1 MTGSLLTA
9 LVVFAATPTVLIVV
23 VGSPL
28 GQGLGHQWG
37 HGARIALTALT
48 ALAWLAWAACCTQ
61 LTRSVVEQVRRGQV
75 SAPTGALAERIAA
88 RIAGGVLSLI
98 ALAAPLTLTSGAGAA
113 GLQGGAPA
121 ARAEVPTETSSAMPE
136 VSTSLD
142 AVPASAPYIV
152 RPGDSLWSIAEAQL
166 GDGDDWP
173 AIAALNL
180 GRTMP
185 DGLTFVDPSRI
196 YAGWTLE
203 MPDLAPAVA
212 SPMATASV
220 APQGDDIVSPI
231 PMAHAPSSTAPAGA
245 PPRRGGPA
253 AAPTRRS
260 RREKGT
266 AADPGPA
273 KRTGPGQP
281 DIPELAVL
289 GVGAI
294 GAAALA
300 RRARRARQLRRLAL
314 EEGGTARPHSDATVD
329 TDVLLAR
336 FAGTPAVLALE
347 TANCALGHALAQE
360 GPSTP
365 RVRVRTIC
373 IGAAGVDFWI
383 AGPPRP
389 APAGFTIAEGGHA
402 WRAAHHTLAVSDST
416 RPLLPI
422 VLPIGDDDR
431 GTWLIPLGPG
441 DCLPLM
447 GEAAGE
453 LWRAARAVQESWSWA
468 DTVLVTED
476 PATAAEEVRLHGG
489 DARPVL
495 FAGDPRSLPRSL
507 AHAVAVLT
515 LSPAP
520 ASDVAVLVDRLAA
533 SIHPLGRTV
542 RPHLMTAATG
552 ERISRLVDVPG
563 PVADDRPALAELPGR
578 GATPGPPA
586 DHGGDGALSNGV
598 MPGRGTVEVRLLT
611 TTPRLEG
618 LHEALPPNRARRA
631 VELVAYLA
639 LHQADE
645 VTSDRLRTRVLGS
658 SDADAASKTL
668 FNIAAAARRALG
680 TDAAGTPL
688 LPPGSRTGRY
698 RVTEE
703 VTIDVHRAALLAAE
717 GSAAPDP
724 DVAMALL
731 RGALGLIEGEPM
743 ANALSGYAWWEA
755 EGHAARIAAVLVNAA
770 GNLAALAVEAGLF
783 DLAQWGLAQARLVD
797 PYSEA
802 LSRAAMQVA
811 AAAGDPDRLRR
822 EWLECQRRIDELD
835 PGSTPSARTE
845 RLYGELARRVL
856 VGATRAGEK

>member
-1 MTGSLLTA
+1 VTGSLLTA
-9 LVVFAATPTVLIVV
+9 LVVFAAIPTVLIVV

-37 HGARIALTALT
+37 HGVRLALAALTAVT
-48 ALAWLAWAACCTQ
+48 WLAWAACCTQ

-88 RIAGGVLSLI
+88 RIAAGVLSLI
-98 ALAAPLTLTSGAGAA
+98 ALAAPLTLTSGAGAS
-113 GLQGGAPA
+113 GLRGGGAA
-121 ARAEVPTETSSAMPE
+121 TRAEVPTVTSAAVP
-136 VSTSLD
+136 VASTSLD
-142 AVPASAPYIV
+142 VAPTAALYTV
-152 RPGDSLWSIAEAQL
+152 RPGDSLWSIADARL

-196 YAGWTLE
+196 YAGWILQ

-212 SPMATASV
+212 SPVAAASV
-220 APQGDDIVSPI
+220 APEGDDLFAPNPV
-231 PMAHAPSSTAPAGA
+231 AHARSSTAPAGA
-245 PPRRGGPA
+245 PPRR
-253 AAPTRRS
+253 S
-260 RREKGT
+260 RNGKGT
-266 AADPGPA
+266 AAGRAPA

-281 DIPELAVL
+281 GIPELAVL

-300 RRARRARQLRRLAL
+300 RRARRVRQLQRLAVA
-314 EEGGTARPHSDATVD
+314 EGGTAPPHSDATVD

-336 FAGTPAVLALE
+336 FVGAPAVLALE

-360 GPSTP
+360 HPSTP

-389 APAGFTIAEGGHA
+389 APAGFTIAEGGQA
-402 WRAAHHTLAVSDST
+402 WRAAHHALAVSDST
-416 RPLLPI
+416 RPMLPI
-422 VLPIGDDDR
+422 VLPIGEDDR

-453 LWRAARAVQESWSWA
+453 LWRAARAVQESWSWS

-476 PATAAEEVRLHGG
+476 PAAVAEEVRLQGG

-507 AHAVAVLT
+507 AHAVSVLT

-520 ASDVAVLVDRLAA
+520 ASDVTVLVDRLAA

-552 ERISRLVDVPG
+552 ERISRLVDIPG
-563 PVADDRPALAELPGR
+563 PVADDRPALAEP
-578 GATPGPPA
+578 PGPGTTLVPHPGAPDPPA
-586 DHGGDGALSNGV
+586 HHGGDGALSNGV
-598 MPGRGTVEVRLLT
+598 LPGRGTVEVRLLT

-618 LHEALPPNRARRA
+618 LHEALPLNRARRA

-658 SDADAASKTL
+658 SEADAASKTL

-680 TDAAGTPL
+680 TDAHGVPL

-703 VTIDVHRAALLAAE
+703 VTVDVHRAALLAAE
-717 GSAAPDP
+717 ASAAPDP
-724 DVAMALL
+724 EVAMALL
-731 RGALGLIEGEPM
+731 RSALGLIEGEPM

-811 AAAGDPDRLRR
+811 AAAGDADRLRR
-822 EWLECQRRIDELD
+822 EWRECQRRMDELD

-856 VGATRAGEK
+856 VGATGAGER

>member
-1 MTGSLLTA
+1 VTGSLLTA

-37 HGARIALTALT
+37 HGARLALTALT
-48 ALAWLAWAACCTQ
+48 AVTWLAWAACCTQ
-61 LTRSVVEQVRRGQV
+61 LIRSVVEQVRRGQA

-88 RIAGGVLSLI
+88 RIARGVLSLI
-98 ALAAPLTLTSGAGAA
+98 ALAAPLTLTSGAGAS
-113 GLQGGAPA
+113 GLPGGAAA
-121 ARAEVPTETSSAMPE
+121 ARAEVPTVTSSALP
-136 VSTSLD
+136 VSTASLD
-142 AVPASAPYIV
+142 AAPTAAPYTV
-152 RPGDSLWSIAEAQL
+152 RPGDSLWSIADAQL

-196 YAGWTLE
+196 YAGWTLQ
-203 MPDLAPAVA
+203 MPDLAPPVVA
-212 SPMATASV
+212 QVAAASV
-220 APQGDDIVSPI
+220 PLEGDDIVSPN
-231 PMAHAPSSTAPAGA
+231 PVAHAPSSTADAGA
-245 PPRRGGPA
+245 PP
-253 AAPTRRS
+253 RRS

-266 AADPGPA
+266 AARRAPT
-273 KRTGPGQP
+273 KRNGPGQLG
-281 DIPELAVL
+281 IPELAVL

-300 RRARRARQLRRLAL
+300 RRARRVRQLQRLAL
-314 EEGGTARPHSDATVD
+314 EAGGTAPPHSDATID

-336 FAGTPAVLALE
+336 FAGAPAVLALE

-360 GPSTP
+360 GLSAPNL
-365 RVRVRTIC
+365 RVRTIC

-402 WRAAHHTLAVSDST
+402 WRAARHTLALSDST

-422 VLPIGDDDR
+422 ILPIGEDDR

-447 GEAAGE
+447 GEAAGD

-476 PATAAEEVRLHGG
+476 PATAAEEVRLQGG
-489 DARPVL
+489 DARQVL
-495 FAGDPRSLPRSL
+495 FAGDPRSLSRSL
-507 AHAVAVLT
+507 AHAVSVLT

-520 ASDVAVLVDRLAA
+520 ASDVTVLVDRLAA

-552 ERISRLVDVPG
+552 EQISGLVDG
-563 PVADDRPALAELPGR
+563 PVPVDDDRAAIAEHPDI
-578 GATPGPPA
+578 GATAVAHPGPPA
-586 DHGGDGALSNGV
+586 YRGEDGALSNGV
-598 MPGRGTVEVRLLT
+598 VPGRGTVEVRLLT

-618 LHEALPPNRARRA
+618 LHEALPVNRARRA

-639 LHQADE
+639 LHQDDE

-680 TDAAGTPL
+680 PDAAGRAL

-703 VTIDVHRAALLAAE
+703 VTVDVHRAALLAAE
-717 GSAAPDP
+717 GSTTQDP
-724 DVAMALL
+724 EVAMALL
-731 RGALGLIEGEPM
+731 RSALALIEGEPM

-770 GNLAALAVEAGLF
+770 GNLAALAVDTRRF

-811 AAAGDPDRLRR
+811 AAAGDADRLRR
-822 EWLECQRRIDELD
+822 EWRECQRRIDELD